1 MRVDRAS
8 DMLSAMSGSI
18 PERLAR
24 VGVHV
29 PRILLPASSVDL
41 YRWAVIA
48 CDQHTSEPDYWEEVT
63 EIVGDRPSTLHMVY
77 PEVYLGEPDAQRRIS
92 KIHETMRRYLDRGVF
107 EELDPAMILTVR
119 GTPHVSERRGLMLSI
134 DLDQYEY
141 TPGARSLIRATERTI
156 VDRIPPRVRIREG
169 APVEVPHIMVLVDD
183 AKDELFGGLLGR
195 DLDRLYE
202 TQLMLGGG
210 QVSGY
215 RVAGDALEHVA
226 TTLESLLER
235 SSREA
240 PFVFAVG
247 DGNHSLATAKAV
259 WDGMKASAPADHP
272 ARYALVEVVNL
283 YDPGLRFEP
292 IHRLIHT
299 DDPAAWID
307 SLAAALGGEPSPCSL
322 ARLRHDLQHDSSAI
336 GCVSADRCQVLRLAD
351 SRELPVAAVQSY
363 INDDESIDVDYI
375 HGWDTSV
382 QLGREPRS
390 AVVMLPAFNPH
401 RLYPTVSKRG
411 VLPRKAFSLGEAEE
425 KRYYL
430 EARRIS

>member
-1 MRVDRAS
+1 
-8 DMLSAMSGSI
+8 MLSAMSGSI
-18 PERLAR
+18 TERLAR
-24 VGVHV
+24 VGVHA

-48 CDQHTSEPDYWEEVT
+48 CDQHTSEPDYWEEVA
-63 EIVGDRPSTLHMVY
+63 EIVGDRPSTLHMIY
-77 PEVYLGEPDAQRRIS
+77 PEVYLGEEDADRRIS
-92 KIHETMRRYLDRGVF
+92 TIHETMRRYLDEGVLD
-107 EELDPAMILTVR
+107 ELDPAMILTIR
-119 GTPHVSERRGLMLSI
+119 GTPHVSERRGLMLAI

-141 TPGARSLIRATERTI
+141 TPGAQSLIRATEQTI
-156 VDRIPPRVRIREG
+156 VERIPPRVRIREG
-169 APVEVPHIMVLVDD
+169 APVEVPHVMVLIDD
-183 AKDELFGGLLGR
+183 SEDRLFGGLLGSE
-195 DLDRLYE
+195 LDRLYE

-215 RVAGDALEHVA
+215 RVSGEALEHVA
-226 TTLESLLER
+226 TTLESLLAG
-235 SSREA
+235 SKGKA

-259 WDGMKASAPADHP
+259 WDAMKDSAPADHP

-292 IHRLIHT
+292 IHRLVYA
-299 DDPAAWID
+299 DDPAGWID
-307 SLAAALGGEPSPCSL
+307 GLAAALGGEVSECSL
-322 ARLRHDLQHDSSAI
+322 GELQHDLQHDRSAI
-336 GCVSADRCQVLRLAD
+336 GCVSSERCGVLRLAG

-363 INDDESIDVDYI
+363 INRQEAIDVDYI
-375 HGWDTSV
+375 HGWDTSI
-382 QLGREPRS
+382 QLGRKNNS
-390 AVVMLPAFNPH
+390 VVIMLPAFNPH
-401 RLYPTVSKRG
+401 LLYPTVSRRG